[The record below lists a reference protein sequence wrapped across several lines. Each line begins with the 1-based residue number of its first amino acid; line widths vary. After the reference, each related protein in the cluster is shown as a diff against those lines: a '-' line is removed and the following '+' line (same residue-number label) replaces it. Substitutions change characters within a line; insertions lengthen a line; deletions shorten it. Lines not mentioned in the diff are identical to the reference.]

1 MKILNKTKE
10 LSEKFRAM
18 FKSMETVGVMLSGCG
33 ISISGG
39 YEGGVAAASRDGN
52 AARIIFNTTIDF
64 AGEGSFEGNIPI
76 YWGLFTHELMH
87 VLATDFD
94 YENEALEKIRRT
106 AENVRVSSLEIR
118 ERHMF
123 SNIVED
129 PAIEYLSP
137 EYCPGYMVK
146 SLRKTIATFAAQ
158 ASRIEEGRSAYEQLL
173 SAMIQFGDLGVL
185 NGTFTSK
192 AAKEA
197 FHKIAPIMDKAIEEP
212 SFRKRFE
219 YSQQCFEI
227 ARPLWE
233 ENMTDFAEAALAVED
248 LLRKFGKAEKL
259 YGTGGASIT
268 PGISGKPQN
277 EQDGSQSQRRKI
289 TLKRLAEEESGR
301 PESGDGQSNG
311 KDGKDGKD
319 AKDGLPG
326 SSGNGNSA
334 GSSGNSGSPEGSGNA
349 GAGESSENGRESSS
363 GGNAD
368 DGTGAD
374 KGAFGEAIKEL
385 SEMSAGDIEKLRRI
399 MAADGDAGRQQ
410 RNVDARTDIGDI
422 DLSVKSPYV
431 QKDISYQNTSSSV
444 PDYLSLADARNECS
458 LYVHGLTS
466 RLRKIFQEDREKK
479 AYRTSGRVSI
489 KRIAGNRV
497 TARVFQKKYDPENKL
512 DTSVL
517 ILVDRSGSMCGGNIK
532 NAVLSDVVIADTM
545 AAFRI
550 PTKTIGFCTNNIP
563 EIIHYGTGSW
573 KNTEE
578 DRAAAA
584 VTDSGGGTFLGFSIR
599 YAGELLR
606 KRPTKHKVLVIIT
619 DGYPE
624 DSHYNNS
631 SDAFKDIADALAG
644 IGKFA
649 DVIGIGLFGN
659 DRELRKTYQ
668 DLFKDTF
675 LPLNDVSELPRLV
688 ADRMAKI
695 VKEW

>member
-1 MKILNKTKE
+1 MKILSKTKE

-18 FKSMETVGVMLSGCG
+18 FKSMEAVGVMLSGCG

-39 YEGGVAAASRDGN
+39 YEDGVAAASRNGN
-52 AARIIFNTTIDF
+52 TAKIMFNTTLDF
-64 AGEGSFEGNIPI
+64 AGKDSFEENIPI

-94 YENEALEKIRRT
+94 YENSALKKIMS
-106 AENVRVSSLEIR
+106 AAGNVKASGLEVR

-185 NGTFTSK
+185 NGTFTIEP
-192 AAKEA
+192 AKEA

-219 YSQQCFEI
+219 YSQECFEI
-227 ARPLWE
+227 AKPLWE
-233 ENMTDFAEAALAVED
+233 ENMAEFNEALLSVKI
-248 LLRKFGKAEKL
+248 LLIKFGKAEKL
-259 YGTGGASIT
+259 HGTGGASISIT
-268 PGISGKPQN
+268 PGMSLDGQN
-277 EQDGSQSQRRKI
+277 ASQSQRRKA
-289 TLKRLAEEESGR
+289 TLKRLTEEESGR
-301 PESGDGQSNG
+301 TEFGDGSSNDE
-311 KDGKDGKD
+311 DGKG
-319 AKDGLPG
+319 GLSE

-334 GSSGNSGSPEGSGNA
+334 GSFGNTGCPGGSGSSGNGEPAGNGDALSG
-349 GAGESSENGRESSS
+349 ENTG
-363 GGNAD
+363 
-368 DGTGAD
+368 DGKSTGDYEKAV
-374 KGAFGEAIKEL
+374 AEL
-385 SEMSAGDIEKLRRI
+385 SDMSAEDMKKLRRI
-399 MAADGDAGRQQ
+399 MAAGGFSSSKKPNNA
-410 RNVDARTDIGDI
+410 DARTDIGDI

-431 QKDISYQNTSSSV
+431 QQDISYQNTSSSV
-444 PDYLSLADARNECS
+444 PDYLSLADVREECS
-458 LYVHGLTS
+458 GYIHGLTS

-479 AYRTSGRVSI
+479 AYRTSGHVSI

-550 PTKTIGFCTNNIP
+550 PTKTIGFCTSNIP

>member
-1 MKILNKTKE
+1 MKILNETKE
-10 LSEKFRAM
+10 LAEKFRAM

-33 ISISGG
+33 INISGG
-39 YEGGVAAASRDGN
+39 YEDGVAAASRNGSQ
-52 AARIIFNTTIDF
+52 ARIMFNTTIDF
-64 AGEGSFEGNIPI
+64 AGKGSFEENIPI

-94 YENEALEKIRRT
+94 YENEALEKIRSK
-106 AENVRVSSLEIR
+106 AGSIGAPALEIR

-146 SLRKTIATFAAQ
+146 SLRKTIATLAAQ

-185 NGTFTSK
+185 NGTFTIE

-227 ARPLWE
+227 AKPLWE
-233 ENMTDFAEAALAVED
+233 ENMKNFAEAALAIED

-268 PGISGKPQN
+268 PGIPEKS
-277 EQDGSQSQRRKI
+277 QDGQSGSQSQRRKT
-289 TLKRLAEEESGR
+289 TLKRLAEEESGK
-301 PESGDGQSNG
+301 PESGDGQSNA
-311 KDGKDGKD
+311 KDGKD
-319 AKDGLPG
+319 AKDGLPV
-326 SSGNGNSA
+326 SSGNGNSS
-334 GSSGNSGSPEGSGNA
+334 GSSRNSGSPENSGSSGSG
-349 GAGESSENGRESSS
+349 ESLGNGKGPSSD
-363 GGNAD
+363 GNAD
-368 DGTGAD
+368 DETGAD
-374 KGAFGEAIKEL
+374 KDAFEKAVKEL
-385 SEMSAGDIEKLRRI
+385 SEMSAGDIERLRRI
-399 MAADGDAGRQQ
+399 MASGGDGAGHPG
-410 RNVDARTDIGDI
+410 NVDARTDIGEI

-431 QKDISYQNTSSSV
+431 QKDINYQNISSSD

-489 KRIAGNRV
+489 RRIAGNRV

-532 NAVLSDVVIADTM
+532 NAVLSDVVLADTM
-545 AAFRI
+545 AAFKI
-550 PTKTIGFCTNNIP
+550 PTKTIGFCTNKIP
-563 EIIHYGTGSW
+563 EIVHYGTGSW

-584 VTDSGGGTFLGFSIR
+584 KLDAGGGTFLGFSIR
-599 YAGELLR
+599 YAGELLK

-624 DSHYNNS
+624 DRHYDNS
-631 SDAFKDIADALAG
+631 SDAFKDIADALGG

-649 DVIGIGLFGN
+649 SVIGIGLFGN
-659 DRELRKTYQ
+659 DKELMETYQ
-668 DLFKDTF
+668 NLFKDTF